1 MSALPSAP
9 NSLSIN
15 QIAQEFGGDT
25 PHAIS
30 EYYAGGD
37 NVPAGTQGEG
47 GGIPSS
53 GSAISIGDF
62 FGSRQRVTINLT
74 ISSNV
79 NNYQISQQRGGSYEA
94 GFTDITVTNN
104 SGIVV
109 GSTAVGTASLAT
121 GAAPNYASG
130 DTIKIINN
138 GSIVGKGGDGG
149 AGMANNGT
157 GVVAGQAA
165 GDAIDIAYP
174 VTIQNASGAKIEGA
188 GGGGGGGGRGST
200 VQPGQPGNPGN
211 PGNPPSEA
219 GGKSQGTQPGQP
231 AQPGQPS
238 NPPSTQF
245 FGGGG
250 GGGGSGRGSG
260 SGGAGGSSQGQA
272 GQIGQDTSPF
282 SGGAG
287 GDSTGQTNPN
297 GGAGG
302 GRGQAGQAGQQGGGA
317 GAAGKAVE
325 PNSNQLTLQNSGQ
338 VVGATS

>member
-130 DTIKIINN
+130 DTIKIVNN
-138 GSIVGKGGDGG
+138 GSIVGKGGNGG
-149 AGMANNGT
+149 AGMANDGT
-157 GVVAGQAA
+157 GVAAGQAA
-165 GDAIDIAYP
+165 GDAIDIAFP
-174 VTIQNASGAKIEGA
+174 TTVQNASGAKIEGA

-200 VQPGQPGNPGN
+200 VQPGQPGNP
-211 PGNPPSEA
+211 PSQS
-219 GGKSQGTQPGQP
+219 GGKSQGQ
-231 AQPGQPS
+231 QPGQPS
-238 NPPSTQF
+238 NPPATQF

-260 SGGAGGSSQGQA
+260 SGGAGGSGQGQA

-325 PNSNQLTLQNSGQ
+325 PNGNQLTIQNSGQ
-338 VVGATS
+338 VVGSTS

>member
-74 ISSNV
+74 ISSNTQ
-79 NNYQISQQRGGSYEA
+79 NYQISQQRGGSYEA

-130 DTIKIINN
+130 DTIKIVNN
-138 GSIVGKGGDGG
+138 GSIVGKGGNGG
-149 AGMANNGT
+149 AGMANDGT
-157 GVVAGQAA
+157 GVAAGQAA
-165 GDAIDIAYP
+165 GDAIDIAFP
-174 VTIQNASGAKIEGA
+174 TTVQNASGAKIEGA

-200 VQPGQPGNPGN
+200 VQPGQPGNP
-211 PGNPPSEA
+211 PSQS
-219 GGKSQGTQPGQP
+219 GSKTQQVT
-231 AQPGQPS
+231 PGQPS
-238 NPPSTQF
+238 NPPATQF

-325 PNSNQLTLQNSGQ
+325 PNGNQLTIQNSGQ

>member
-25 PHAIS
+25 PHALS
-30 EYYAGGD
+30 EYYADGSI
-37 NVPAGTQGEG
+37 VPSGTQGEG
-47 GGIPSS
+47 GAIPSS

-74 ISSNV
+74 ISSNTQG
-79 NNYQISQQRGGSYEA
+79 YQISQQRGGTYEA
-94 GFTDITVTNN
+94 GFTDIILTNQAQ
-104 SGIVV
+104 V
-109 GSTAVGTASLAT
+109 GSTAVGTAGIST

-130 DTIKIINN
+130 DTIKIVNN
-138 GSIVGKGGDGG
+138 GNIRGKGGNGG

-157 GVVAGQAA
+157 GVAAGQAA
-165 GDAIDIAYP
+165 GDAIDIAFP
-174 VTIQNASGAKIEGA
+174 VTVQNASGAKILGA

-200 VQPGQPGNPGN
+200 VQPGQPGNP
-211 PGNPPSEA
+211 PTQT
-219 GGKSQGTQPGQP
+219 GGKGQSQ
-231 AQPGQPS
+231 QPGQPS
-238 NPPSTQF
+238 NPPATQF

-250 GGGGSGRGSG
+250 GGGGAGNNAGAA
-260 SGGAGGSSQGQA
+260 GAGGSSQGQA
-272 GQIGQDTSPF
+272 GQAGGADA
-282 SGGAG
+282 GGAG

-302 GRGQAGQAGQQGGGA
+302 GSGQAGQAGQQGGGA

-325 PNSNQLTLQNSGQ
+325 PNSNQLTIQNSGQ
-338 VVGATS
+338 VVGSTS

>member
-30 EYYAGGD
+30 EYYAGGSI
-37 NVPAGTQGEG
+37 VPAGTQGEG

-74 ISSNV
+74 ISSNTQS
-79 NNYQISQQRGGSYEA
+79 YQISQQRGGTYEA
-94 GFTDITVTNN
+94 GFTDIVLTNN
-104 SGIVV
+104 AQV
-109 GSTAVGTASLAT
+109 GSTAVGTAGIYT
-121 GAAPNYASG
+121 GTAPNYASG
-130 DTIKIINN
+130 DTIKIINA
-138 GSIVGKGGDGG
+138 GHIRGRGGNGG

-157 GVVAGQAA
+157 GVAAGQAA
-165 GDAIDIAYP
+165 GDAIDIAFP
-174 VTIQNASGAKIEGA
+174 VTVQNASGAKILGA
-188 GGGGGGGGRGST
+188 GGGGGGG
-200 VQPGQPGNPGN
+200 
-211 PGNPPSEA
+211 
-219 GGKSQGTQPGQP
+219 KSQQVT
-231 AQPGQPS
+231 PGQPS
-238 NPPSTQF
+238 NPPATQF

-250 GGGGSGRGSG
+250 GGGGAGNQVG
-260 SGGAGGSSQGQA
+260 SGGGGGSGQGQA
-272 GQIGQDTSPF
+272 GQAGGAD

-302 GRGQAGQAGQQGGGA
+302 AV
-317 GAAGKAVE
+317 GAAGGQGTGSGDGAGGAAGHAIE
-325 PNSNQLTLQNSGQ
+325 SNGNQITLQNAGQ
-338 VVGATS
+338 TAGATS